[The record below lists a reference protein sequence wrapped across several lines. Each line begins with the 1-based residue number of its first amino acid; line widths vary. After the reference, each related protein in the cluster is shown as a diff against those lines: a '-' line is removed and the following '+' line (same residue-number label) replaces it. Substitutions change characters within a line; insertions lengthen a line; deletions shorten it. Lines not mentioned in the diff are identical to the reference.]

1 MALSTYQL
9 KCPNCGADL
18 DAEDG
23 IESFFCKYCGT
34 KILLQGQSD
43 AAIKAKANVQIA
55 DKVIEL
61 REKRY
66 QNQRY
71 REEKRK
77 KELEEIRKK
86 NKIPNLIML
95 CVFILIL
102 VFVFVRANIQ
112 KNESNSE
119 KQVKQLQITLSE
131 IQEDIAA
138 GNYDNALIKTNTLYY
153 TATNSSE
160 LKEQWDRTREAV
172 IQTIQ
177 DARGQ

>member
-86 NKIPNLIML
+86 N
-95 CVFILIL
+95 
-102 VFVFVRANIQ
+102 
-112 KNESNSE
+112 
-119 KQVKQLQITLSE
+119 
-131 IQEDIAA
+131 
-138 GNYDNALIKTNTLYY
+138 
-153 TATNSSE
+153 
-160 LKEQWDRTREAV
+160 
-172 IQTIQ
+172 
-177 DARGQ
+177 

>member
-34 KILLQGQSD
+34 KIVLQGQSD

-55 DKVIEL
+55 DRVVAM
-61 REKRY
+61 RDKRY
-66 QNQRY
+66 EYKRY
-71 REEKRK
+71 KAEQARKEQEESRKR
-77 KELEEIRKK
+77 LPFVLGILFV
-86 NKIPNLIML
+86 IIIA
-95 CVFILIL
+95 CFITLG
-102 VFVFVRANIQ
+102 VMVRQ
-112 KNESNSE
+112 ERSE
-119 KQVKQLQITLSE
+119 RQVKQLQTVLAQ
-131 IQEDIAA
+131 IQKDINSGDYEGAM
-138 GNYDNALIKTNTLYY
+138 IKANQLYY

-160 LKEQWDRTREAV
+160 LREQWDSTRESV

-177 DARGQ
+177 EARGQ